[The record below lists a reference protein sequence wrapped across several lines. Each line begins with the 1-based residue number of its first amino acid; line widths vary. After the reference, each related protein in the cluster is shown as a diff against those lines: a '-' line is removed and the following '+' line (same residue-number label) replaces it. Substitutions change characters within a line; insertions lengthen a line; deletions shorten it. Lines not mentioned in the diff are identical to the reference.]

1 MVFHRILDFK
11 TRLDFYPA
19 SIFLTPSLITHVELL
34 LYLPAPELQFSTL
47 IISSLHFCE
56 EAH

>member
-19 SIFLTPSLITHVELL
+19 SIVFKGVPPNCS
-34 LYLPAPELQFSTL
+34 YFDPAFCGRE
-47 IISSLHFCE
+47 ISKFV
-56 EAH
+56 

>member
-19 SIFLTPSLITHVELL
+19 SIFLYTLHCMLWYFEILELGDGEIN
-34 LYLPAPELQFSTL
+34 P
-47 IISSLHFCE
+47 
-56 EAH
+56 

>member
-19 SIFLTPSLITHVELL
+19 SIFYPHSSRLAFIRFKGEPEPEYLLSLND
-34 LYLPAPELQFSTL
+34 L
-47 IISSLHFCE
+47 IQ
-56 EAH
+56 

>member
-19 SIFLTPSLITHVELL
+19 SIYFGLSLNRYNSKT
-34 LYLPAPELQFSTL
+34 FF
-47 IISSLHFCE
+47 IISKGPPHLLAQGSPLILTF
-56 EAH
+56 AA

>member
-19 SIFLTPSLITHVELL
+19 SIFWLVLNLYNITTFII
-34 LYLPAPELQFSTL
+34 APVFPFLFDVDGSTL
-47 IISSLHFCE
+47 MLTF
-56 EAH
+56 AA

>member
-19 SIFLTPSLITHVELL
+19 SIFLPPADQLFTPSDQHDLLI
-34 LYLPAPELQFSTL
+34 Q
-47 IISSLHFCE
+47 
-56 EAH
+56 

>member
-19 SIFLTPSLITHVELL
+19 SIFLYTPSIPEEENAFALISNNIVPL
-34 LYLPAPELQFSTL
+34 
-47 IISSLHFCE
+47 
-56 EAH
+56 